1 MNKKE
6 ELVKKL
12 RLKLKNSLDNIFDEC
27 LREQCVSFYE
37 GQTKYTND
45 QRFLVSDEIQERI
58 PNSLKFLGNV
68 LRNRP
73 HEYSLRLSNANG
85 NNFPAYL
92 FLQKLLE
99 PASNDH
105 DLTLVEYL
113 VLNHGEFDEVY
124 GNTSNL
130 TQEERNSM
138 DLDQGID
145 LFFSAKISSI
155 ENLMASFE
163 NRGVL
168 KAHLSDKYT
177 LESISQT
184 ITEKRYNYLTK
195 LYESFLKNP
204 ECDEV
209 ISFVKQL
216 PSNTWFD
223 ETIYLDCDSK
233 GDFDELNAKY
243 VLK

>member
-37 GQTKYTND
+37 GETKYTND

-113 VLNHGEFDEVY
+113 
-124 GNTSNL
+124 
-130 TQEERNSM
+130 

-216 PSNTWFD
+216 PSNTWFA
-223 ETIYLDCDSK
+223 EK
-233 GDFDELNAKY
+233 N
-243 VLK
+243 VLFF

>member
-37 GQTKYTND
+37 GETKYTND

-92 FLQKLLE
+92 F
-99 PASNDH
+99 
-105 DLTLVEYL
+105 
-113 VLNHGEFDEVY
+113 LNHGEFDEVY

-195 LYESFLKNP
+195 LYELR
-204 ECDEV
+204 
-209 ISFVKQL
+209 
-216 PSNTWFD
+216 
-223 ETIYLDCDSK
+223 
-233 GDFDELNAKY
+233 
-243 VLK
+243 